1 MNKIRTLLWA
11 TLFLI
16 ATSAITAGAAP
27 FAYVANLGGGVSVI
41 DTATNTVAATVQVGI
56 GSQGVAITPNG
67 AFAYVANF
75 DSNNVSVIDTATNTV
90 VATVPVGIGPLGV
103 AVAPSGAFAYVT
115 AFDSCLGS
123 VSVIDTTANSPTVN
137 TVVATV
143 SPLGGCPTG
152 VAIAPSG
159 AFAYVAN
166 FTANNVAVINTATN
180 TVLTTVPVGSG
191 PRGVAITPNGAF
203 AYVANSISN
212 DMSVIDTATNTVIA
226 TIASGAIAGGPF
238 GVAIT
243 PNGAFAYVSVFDTLS
258 CTGGVWVIDTATN
271 IVAATVSPLESC
283 PAGVA
288 TTPNGAFVYVTHSG
302 FGPSANSV
310 SVIDTASNS
319 VVAAVTVGVAP
330 ESVAVSP
337 AIVPLHVAI
346 DIKPG
351 GGSNNINTTSQSL
364 IRVAIL
370 SSSDFDAFARV
381 DPSSVT
387 FGRTG
392 DERSLAFCDASASD
406 VNGDGLSDLVCHF
419 FKNLTAFQVGD
430 TVGVLKGGTVDG
442 TPIMGTDAVRVVR

>member
-1 MNKIRTLLWA
+1 MNRIRTLLWA

-27 FAYVANLGGGVSVI
+27 FAYVANLGGGISVI

-56 GSQGVAITPNG
+56 GPQGVAITPNG

-75 DSNNVSVIDTATNTV
+75 DSNNVSVIDTATNAV
-90 VATVPVGIGPLGV
+90 VATVPVGIGPFGV

-115 AFDSCLGS
+115 AFDSCAGS

-203 AYVANSISN
+203 AYVANSTSN
-212 DMSVIDTATNTVIA
+212 DIAVINTATNTVAA
-226 TIASGAIAGGPF
+226 TVPVGVGPF

-243 PNGAFAYVSVFDTLS
+243 PNGAFAYVTVFDTLS
-258 CTGGVWVIDTATN
+258 CIGGVLVIDTATN
-271 IVAATVSPLESC
+271 TVVTTVSPLDSC

-288 TTPNGAFVYVTHSG
+288 TTPSGAFVYVTHSG
-302 FGPSANSV
+302 FGPSANTV
-310 SVIDTASNS
+310 SVISTASNS
-319 VVAAVTVGVAP
+319 VVATVTVGLAP
-330 ESVAVSP
+330 EGVAITP
-337 AIVPLHVAI
+337 AIVPLNVAI

-351 GGSNNINTTSQSL
+351 GSSNNINTSSQSL
-364 IRVAIL
+364 IRVVIL

-381 DPSSVT
+381 DPSSLT

-392 DERSLAFCDASASD
+392 DEQSLAFCDASASD
-406 VNGDGLSDLVCHF
+406 ANGDGLPDLVCHF
-419 FKNLTAFQVGD
+419 FKTLTAFQLGD
-430 TVGVLKGGTVDG
+430 TVGFLKGRTVDG
-442 TPIMGTDAVRVVR
+442 QPLMGSDAVRVLR

>member
-1 MNKIRTLLWA
+1 MNRIRTLLWA

-56 GSQGVAITPNG
+56 GPQGVAITPNG

-75 DSNNVSVIDTATNTV
+75 DSNNVSVIDTATNAV
-90 VATVPVGIGPLGV
+90 VATVPVGIGPFGV

-115 AFDSCLGS
+115 AFDSCAGS

-191 PRGVAITPNGAF
+191 PRGVAITPNGAV
-203 AYVANSISN
+203 AYVANSTSN
-212 DMSVIDTATNTVIA
+212 DIAVINTATNTVAA
-226 TIASGAIAGGPF
+226 TVPVGVGPS

-243 PNGAFAYVSVFDTLS
+243 PNGAFAYVTVFDTVS
-258 CTGGVWVIDTATN
+258 CIGGVLVIDTATN
-271 IVAATVSPLESC
+271 TVVATVSPLDSC

-288 TTPNGAFVYVTHSG
+288 TTPSGAFVYVTHSG
-302 FGPSANSV
+302 FGPSANTV
-310 SVIDTASNS
+310 SVISTASNS
-319 VVAAVTVGVAP
+319 VVATVTVGLAP
-330 ESVAVSP
+330 EGVAITP
-337 AIVPLHVAI
+337 AIVPLNVAI

-351 GGSNNINTTSQSL
+351 GSSNNINTSSQSL
-364 IRVAIL
+364 IRVVIL

-381 DPSSVT
+381 DPSSLT

-392 DERSLAFCDASASD
+392 DEQSLAFCDASAGD
-406 VNGDGLSDLVCHF
+406 ANGDGLPDLVCHF
-419 FKNLTAFQVGD
+419 FKTLTAFQLGD
-430 TVGVLKGGTVDG
+430 TVGFLKGRTVDG
-442 TPIMGTDAVRVVR
+442 QPLMGSDAVRVLR

>member
-1 MNKIRTLLWA
+1 MNRIRTLLWA

-41 DTATNTVAATVQVGI
+41 DTATNTVAATVQAGI
-56 GSQGVAITPNG
+56 GIGPQGVAITPNG

-75 DSNNVSVIDTATNTV
+75 DSNNISVIDTATNAV
-90 VATVPVGIGPLGV
+90 VATVPVGIGPFGV

-115 AFDSCLGS
+115 AFDSCAGS

-191 PRGVAITPNGAF
+191 PRGVAITPNGAV
-203 AYVANSISN
+203 AYVANSTSN
-212 DMSVIDTATNTVIA
+212 DIAVINTATNTVAA
-226 TIASGAIAGGPF
+226 TVPVGVGPS

-243 PNGAFAYVSVFDTLS
+243 PNGAFAYVTVFDTLS
-258 CTGGVWVIDTATN
+258 CIGGVLVIDTATN
-271 IVAATVSPLESC
+271 TVVATVSPLDSC

-288 TTPNGAFVYVTHSG
+288 TTPSGAFVYVTHSG
-302 FGPSANSV
+302 FGPSANTV
-310 SVIDTASNS
+310 SVISTASNS
-319 VVAAVTVGVAP
+319 VVATVTVGLAP
-330 ESVAVSP
+330 EGVAITP
-337 AIVPLHVAI
+337 AIVPLNVAI

-351 GGSNNINTTSQSL
+351 GSSNNINTSSQSL
-364 IRVAIL
+364 IRVVVL

-381 DPSSVT
+381 DPSSLT

-392 DERSLAFCDASASD
+392 DEQSLAFCDASAGD
-406 VNGDGLSDLVCHF
+406 ANGDGLPDLVCHF
-419 FKNLTAFQVGD
+419 FKTLTAFQLGD
-430 TVGVLKGGTVDG
+430 TVGFLKGRTVDG
-442 TPIMGTDAVRVVR
+442 QPLMGSDAVRVLR

>member
-1 MNKIRTLLWA
+1 MNRIRTLLWA

-16 ATSAITAGAAP
+16 ATSVITAGAAP

-41 DTATNTVAATVQVGI
+41 DTATNIVAATVQVGI
-56 GSQGVAITPNG
+56 GPQGVAITPNG

-75 DSNNVSVIDTATNTV
+75 DSNNVSVIDTATNAV
-90 VATVPVGIGPLGV
+90 VATVPVGGGPLGV
-103 AVAPSGAFAYVT
+103 AIAPSGAFAYVT
-115 AFDSCLGS
+115 AFDSCAGS
-123 VSVIDTTANSPTVN
+123 VSVIDTAVNSPTVN

-191 PRGVAITPNGAF
+191 PRGVAITPNGAV
-203 AYVANSISN
+203 AYVANSTSN
-212 DMSVIDTATNTVIA
+212 DIAVINTATNTVAA
-226 TIASGAIAGGPF
+226 TVPVGVGPS

-243 PNGAFAYVSVFDTLS
+243 PNGAFAYVTVFDTLS
-258 CTGGVWVIDTATN
+258 CIGGVLVIDTATN
-271 IVAATVSPLESC
+271 TVVTTVSPLDSC

-288 TTPNGAFVYVTHSG
+288 TTPSGAFVYVTHSG
-302 FGPSANSV
+302 FGPSANTV
-310 SVIDTASNS
+310 SVISTASNS
-319 VVAAVTVGVAP
+319 VVATVTVGLAP
-330 ESVAVSP
+330 EGVAITP
-337 AIVPLHVAI
+337 AIVPLNVAI

-351 GGSNNINTTSQSL
+351 GSSNNINTSSQSL
-364 IRVAIL
+364 IRVVIL

-381 DPSSVT
+381 DPSSLT

-392 DERSLAFCDASASD
+392 DEQSLAFCDASASD
-406 VNGDGLSDLVCHF
+406 ANGDGLPDLVCHF
-419 FKNLTAFQVGD
+419 FKTLTAFQLGD
-430 TVGVLKGGTVDG
+430 TVGFLKGRTVDG
-442 TPIMGTDAVRVVR
+442 QPLMGSDAVRVLR

>member
-1 MNKIRTLLWA
+1 MNRIRTLLWA

-56 GSQGVAITPNG
+56 GPQGVAITPNG

-75 DSNNVSVIDTATNTV
+75 DSNNVSVIDTATNAV
-90 VATVPVGIGPLGV
+90 VATVPVGIGPFGV

-115 AFDSCLGS
+115 AFDSCAGS

-203 AYVANSISN
+203 AYVANSTSN
-212 DMSVIDTATNTVIA
+212 DIAVINTATNTVAA
-226 TIASGAIAGGPF
+226 TVPVGVGPF

-243 PNGAFAYVSVFDTLS
+243 PNGAFAYVTVFDTLS
-258 CTGGVWVIDTATN
+258 CIGGVLVIDTATN
-271 IVAATVSPLESC
+271 TVVTTVSPLDSC

-288 TTPNGAFVYVTHSG
+288 TTPSGAFVYVTHSG
-302 FGPSANSV
+302 FGPSANTV
-310 SVIDTASNS
+310 SVISTASNS
-319 VVAAVTVGVAP
+319 VVATVTVGLAP
-330 ESVAVSP
+330 EGVAITP
-337 AIVPLHVAI
+337 AIVPLNVAI

-351 GGSNNINTTSQSL
+351 GSSNNINTSSQSL
-364 IRVAIL
+364 IRVVIL

-381 DPSSVT
+381 DPSSLT

-392 DERSLAFCDASASD
+392 DEQSLAFCDASASD
-406 VNGDGLSDLVCHF
+406 ANGDGLPDLVCHF
-419 FKNLTAFQVGD
+419 FKTLTAFQLGD
-430 TVGVLKGGTVDG
+430 TVGFLKGRTVDG
-442 TPIMGTDAVRVVR
+442 QPLMGSDAVRVLR

>member
-1 MNKIRTLLWA
+1 MNRIRTLLWA

-27 FAYVANLGGGVSVI
+27 FAYVANLGGGISVI

-56 GSQGVAITPNG
+56 GPQGVAITPNG

-75 DSNNVSVIDTATNTV
+75 DSNNVSVIDTATNAV

-115 AFDSCLGS
+115 AFDSCAGS

-203 AYVANSISN
+203 AYVANSTSN
-212 DMSVIDTATNTVIA
+212 DIAVINTATNTVAA
-226 TIASGAIAGGPF
+226 TVPVGVGPF

-243 PNGAFAYVSVFDTLS
+243 PNGAFAYVTVFDTLS
-258 CTGGVWVIDTATN
+258 CIGGVLVIDTATN
-271 IVAATVSPLESC
+271 TVVTTVSPLDSC

-288 TTPNGAFVYVTHSG
+288 TTPSGAFVYVTHSG
-302 FGPSANSV
+302 FGPSANTV
-310 SVIDTASNS
+310 SVISTASNS
-319 VVAAVTVGVAP
+319 VVATVTVGLAP
-330 ESVAVSP
+330 EGVAITP
-337 AIVPLHVAI
+337 AIVPLNVAI

-351 GGSNNINTTSQSL
+351 GSSNNINTSSQSL
-364 IRVAIL
+364 IRVVIL

-381 DPSSVT
+381 DPSSLT

-392 DERSLAFCDASASD
+392 DEQSLAFCDASASD
-406 VNGDGLSDLVCHF
+406 ANGDGLPDLVCHF
-419 FKNLTAFQVGD
+419 FKTLTAFQLGD
-430 TVGVLKGGTVDG
+430 TVGFLKGRTVDG
-442 TPIMGTDAVRVVR
+442 QPLMGSDAVRVLR